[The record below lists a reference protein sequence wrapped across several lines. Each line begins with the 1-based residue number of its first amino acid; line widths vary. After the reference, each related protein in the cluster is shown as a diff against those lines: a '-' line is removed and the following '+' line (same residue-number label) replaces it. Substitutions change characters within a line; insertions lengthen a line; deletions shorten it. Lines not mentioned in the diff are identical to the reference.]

1 MIKGDFDMHMRHLI
15 QPNTLIKDGKEKF
28 EKLNKTT
35 LRMKSVSLMLQLHL
49 LLTVLSLIYLGD

>member
-1 MIKGDFDMHMRHLI
+1 MIKGDFDMHFLHLI
-15 QPNTLIKDGKEKF
+15 QPNSLIKDWKEKF

-35 LRMKSVSLMLQLHL
+35 LRMKSVSLMLQFHL